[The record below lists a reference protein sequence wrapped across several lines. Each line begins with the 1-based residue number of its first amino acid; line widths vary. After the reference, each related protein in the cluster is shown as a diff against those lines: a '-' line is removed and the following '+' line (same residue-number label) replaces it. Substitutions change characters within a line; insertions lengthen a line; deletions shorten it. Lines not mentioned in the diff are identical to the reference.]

1 MSLGLLLPAG
11 LAALFALLL
20 PLVLHLTRRAEQ
32 QPKSFAALRWL
43 RVRQRPRQRFRFEQW
58 LLLAL
63 RLLLLAALALLL
75 AQPVLYGASGA
86 QRRVVVT
93 PGVDRAVARAAVAA
107 PDAEWHWLA
116 PGFPALERD
125 PPAGAQPVGSLLRE
139 LDATL
144 REDAGLTVVV
154 PARLAG
160 LDGERPA
167 LRRKVEWRVLET
179 GETPARVAPPAPP
192 APPALTVRHAR
203 PDDPALPYLRAA
215 GVAWNAAAAA
225 PEAKR
230 ARIDIAPASEPVG
243 TDTRWLVWLVPGELP
258 PGIRTWI
265 DAGGTALLDA
275 ATAIPGPD
283 TGIVLWRDARGEPLV
298 VGRAMGNGRVMQ
310 LARELAPATLP
321 ELLDPDFPGRL
332 RTLFDPPPL
341 PGSAHAS
348 TQAPRAGAAE
358 LSPTPRPL
366 QPWLALLIAALFVIE
381 RWLAASPRRER
392 PA

>member
-1 MSLGLLLPAG
+1 VSLGLLLPAG

-32 QPKSFAALRWL
+32 QPKSFAALQWL
-43 RVRQRPRQRFRFEQW
+43 RVRQRPRQRVRFEEW

-75 AQPVLYGASGA
+75 AQPVLHGAIGA
-86 QRRVVVT
+86 QHRVVVAT
-93 PGVDRAVARAAVAA
+93 GVDRAEARAAVAA
-107 PDAEWHWLA
+107 PDAVWHWLA

-125 PPAGAQPVGSLLRE
+125 PPAGAQPVSSLLRE

-144 REDAGLTVVV
+144 REDADLTVVV
-154 PARLAG
+154 PARLEG

-167 LRRKVEWRVLET
+167 LRRKVEWQVLET
-179 GETPARVAPPAPP
+179 GDTPSSIAPPAPM
-192 APPALTVRHAR
+192 ALAVRHAR

-215 GVAWNAAAAA
+215 GIAWNAAAAG
-225 PEAKR
+225 PEATR
-230 ARIDIAPASEPVG
+230 ARIDIAPVTDPVG
-243 TDTRWLVWLVPGELP
+243 TDARWLVWLVPGELP
-258 PGIRTWI
+258 PGIRAWI
-265 DAGGTALLDA
+265 EAGGTALLDA
-275 ATAIPGPD
+275 ATAVPG
-283 TGIVLWRDARGEPLV
+283 TSAGIVLWRDARGEPLV
-298 VGRAMGNGRVMQ
+298 VGRAMGSGRVMQ

-332 RTLFDPPPL
+332 RALFDPPPL
-341 PGSAHAS
+341 PGSAYAA
-348 TQAPRAGAAE
+348 TQAPRTGTAE